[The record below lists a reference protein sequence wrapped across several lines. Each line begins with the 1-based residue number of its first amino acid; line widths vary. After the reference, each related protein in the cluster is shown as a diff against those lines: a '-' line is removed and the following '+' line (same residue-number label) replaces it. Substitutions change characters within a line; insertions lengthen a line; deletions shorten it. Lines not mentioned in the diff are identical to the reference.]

1 MTEAYE
7 LTATEGLKAVEAGN
21 LTAEAWTASCFE
33 RIEDREEAVLAWEY
47 LDRDSALAHA
57 RAIDRSGNN
66 GPAKGVP
73 FGAKDIIDTH
83 DMPTGYGSPIHAGN
97 QPSRD
102 AGCVA
107 ITRSAG
113 AVLLGKTVTT
123 EFGHRFPGKT
133 RNPFNPAFTPGG
145 SSSGSAAGVG
155 DKMVPM
161 ALGTQTGGSVI
172 RPATYCGAVGYK
184 PTFQDINRN
193 GVLPNSPSFDTV
205 GIITRSIEDLA
216 LFRSVV
222 LEEAMQAVNPPDIS
236 TVKIGYYRTPNW
248 HDADK
253 ATHDHLENS
262 ATTLAAAGATVI
274 DMSLPG
280 EEDYRALHTT
290 IAGWEFARTVAW
302 ERLNRLNQLS
312 DDLKDGRMQNGVETS
327 YEQYRKGTMR
337 LELLKQQ
344 VDDALSAVDAVLC
357 PAAPGEALEGHTR
370 TGSAIFNSLWTMLG
384 TPAVTVP
391 LYTGPNGLPMGVQL
405 VAGRMKDRRLFDVA
419 EAVYGVLK
427 QG

>member
-7 LTATEGLKAVEAGN
+7 LTATEGLKAIEAGN

-33 RIEDREEAVLAWEY
+33 RIEDREEAVLAWEH
-47 LDRDSALAHA
+47 LDRDGALAHA
-57 RAIDRSGNN
+57 RTVDQSGNG
-66 GPAKGVP
+66 GPANGVP
-73 FGAKDIIDTH
+73 FGAKDIIDTY
-83 DMPTGYGSPIHAGN
+83 DMPTGYGSPIHTGH
-97 QPSRD
+97 QPGRD

-107 ITRSAG
+107 ITRAAG

-155 DKMVPM
+155 DRMVPM
-161 ALGTQTGGSVI
+161 AFGTQTGGSVI
-172 RPATYCGAVGYK
+172 RPATYCGTVGYK

-205 GIITRSIEDLA
+205 GIITRSVD
-216 LFRSVV
+216 
-222 LEEAMQAVNPPDIS
+222 D
-236 TVKIGYYRTPNW
+236 Y
-248 HDADK
+248 ADK

-262 ATTLAAAGATVI
+262 AAALSAAGATVTE
-274 DMSLPG
+274 MSLPG

-302 ERLNRLNQLS
+302 ERLNRLDQLS

-337 LELLKQQ
+337 LEVLKRE
-344 VDDALSAVDAVLC
+344 VDDTLSNVDAVLC

-370 TGSAIFNSLWTMLG
+370 TGSAIFNGLWTMLG
-384 TPAVTVP
+384 TPAITLP
-391 LYTGPNGLPMGVQL
+391 LYTGPNGLPMGIQL
-405 VAGRMKDRRLFDVA
+405 VAGRTKDRRLFDVA
-419 EAVYGVLK
+419 EAVYRAL
-427 QG
+427 QQR

>member
-1 MTEAYE
+1 M
-7 LTATEGLKAVEAGN
+7 
-21 LTAEAWTASCFE
+21 
-33 RIEDREEAVLAWEY
+33 
-47 LDRDSALAHA
+47 AHA

-102 AGCVA
+102 AGSVA

-172 RPATYCGAVGYK
+172 RPSTYCCAVGYK

-205 GIITRSIEDLA
+205 GVITRSIEDLA

-312 DDLKDGRMQNGVETS
+312 DDLK
-327 YEQYRKGTMR
+327 
-337 LELLKQQ
+337 
-344 VDDALSAVDAVLC
+344 LSLI
-357 PAAPGEALEGHTR
+357 H
-370 TGSAIFNSLWTMLG
+370 I
-384 TPAVTVP
+384 
-391 LYTGPNGLPMGVQL
+391 
-405 VAGRMKDRRLFDVA
+405 
-419 EAVYGVLK
+419 
-427 QG
+427 